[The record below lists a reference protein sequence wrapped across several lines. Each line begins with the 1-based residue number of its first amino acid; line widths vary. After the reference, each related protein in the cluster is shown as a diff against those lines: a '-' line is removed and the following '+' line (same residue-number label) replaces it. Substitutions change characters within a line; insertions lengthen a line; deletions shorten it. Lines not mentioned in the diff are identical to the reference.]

1 MSFKVDKFNFSI
13 SNLKKDD
20 FSLDYFNLLG
30 QLSNIETDKITKKEF
45 DLFIDSL
52 TDDHIIKVIKYEN
65 KIIATIT
72 ILKETKI
79 LHNFRKVGHIEDVVV
94 DNNFRGYG
102 LGKKL
107 IEIAKNEC
115 IDCYKV
121 TLYCKDHN
129 VAFYEKCGFIRNTHQ
144 MTLYKD

>member
-1 MSFKVDKFNFSI
+1 MSFKVDKFNFSV

-30 QLSNIETDKITKKEF
+30 QLSNIEADKITKHEF
-45 DLFIDSL
+45 DLFIDNL
-52 TDDHIIKVIKYEN
+52 TDDHIIKVIKCEN

-79 LHNFRKVGHIEDVVV
+79 LHNFKKVGHIEDVVV
-94 DNNFRGYG
+94 NSDFRGFG

-115 IDCYKV
+115 IDCYKI

-129 VAFYEKCGFIRNTHQ
+129 VAFYEKYGFVKNTNQ
-144 MTLYKD
+144 MTLYRD

>member
-1 MSFKVDKFNFSI
+1 MSFKVDKFNFSV

-30 QLSNIETDKITKKEF
+30 QLSNIESDKITKNEF
-45 DLFIDSL
+45 DLFIDNL
-52 TDDHIIKVIKYEN
+52 TDNHIIKVIKCEN
-65 KIIATIT
+65 NIIATIT

-79 LHNFRKVGHIEDVVV
+79 LHNFKKVGHIEDVVV
-94 DNNFRGYG
+94 DEYFRGYG

-115 IDCYKV
+115 VDCYKI

-129 VAFYEKCGFIRNTHQ
+129 VSFYEKLGFVKNTNQ
-144 MTLYKD
+144 MTLNKN